1 MPHLFKLLVL
11 VIATATAGAVVD
23 APGRGDVDPNRARAL
38 ASYAAMERFF
48 HHGGVYAETSV
59 RLGWSPSHAWPFSQA
74 LAATLAVAPKS
85 DVRRRLYELE
95 RYWNPDSSPAGYDSA
110 VRPPLGGG
118 GVQFYDDNEWIGLG
132 LVDAYR
138 LLGRSRD
145 LARARRLFKLV
156 VSGWDREDAHACPGG
171 VFWTRAATPDHR
183 NTVST
188 ANGALLALQ
197 LYGVTHAPAYLAW
210 AQRMADWVQRCLR
223 APDDLFWDHVDSA
236 GNLDPTEWS
245 YNQGAMIG
253 VDALL
258 YRASG
263 TRSYLDDAERIAAA
277 AVAHFRTS
285 ADTEPP
291 VFRAIFFRN
300 LLLLEEIDPHASY
313 RDVAANYA
321 EDAWTRLRDPH
332 TGLFRV
338 DRRRPVQLLEQA
350 AFVQIYALL
359 AAAD

>member
-1 MPHLFKLLVL
+1 MPPFAKLLALVL
-11 VIATATAGAVVD
+11 AAATAGAV
-23 APGRGDVDPNRARAL
+23 AETPGRGDVDPNRARAL
-38 ASYAAMERFF
+38 ASYAAMQRFF

-74 LAATLAVAPKS
+74 LAATIAVAPKA
-85 DVRRRLYELE
+85 DVRRRLSELE
-95 RYWNPDSSPAGYDSA
+95 RYWNPRSAPPGYDSA
-110 VRPPLGGG
+110 VQPPG

-138 LLGRSRD
+138 LLGRRSE
-145 LARARRLFKLV
+145 LARARRLFELV

-171 VFWTRAATPDHR
+171 VFWTRAASPDHR

-197 LYGVTHAPAYLAW
+197 LYDLTHAPSYLTW
-210 AQRMADWVQRCLR
+210 AQRMAEWVQRCLR

-236 GNLDPTEWS
+236 GKLDPTEWS

-258 YRASG
+258 YRATG
-263 TRSYLDDAERIAAA
+263 THAYIDDAEQVAAA
-277 AVAHFRTS
+277 AVAHFRPQV
-285 ADTEPP
+285 DTEPP
-291 VFRAIFFRN
+291 FFLAIFFRN
-300 LLLLEEIDPHASY
+300 LLLLDRVDPHASY
-313 RDVAANYA
+313 RDLVAEYA
-321 EDAWTRLRDPH
+321 DDAWTRLRDPH
-332 TGLFRV
+332 TGLFRL
-338 DRRRPVQLLEQA
+338 DRGRPVQLLEQA

-359 AAAD
+359 AAAA